1 MDVLDSPELIAEEDR
16 KSRTIEEVLRDGYRF
31 NFGDYLSKMF
41 RLFGK
46 TWGNLLGHSGIMMAT
61 YIVLYIISAL
71 FMVGI
76 MADMMAGISS
86 TNQPDPMIL
95 MSKMMTFIIWYIGFI
110 MLYIWLWVMPFRAG
124 IYTHL
129 DDAAQTGR
137 FNFNTFF
144 MALKKKWLKLAILNF
159 LIFLISWALGFVT
172 YLLWFGQLMDN
183 MPSMLEN
190 PEAFKKNPLEM
201 YQGMSWVFLAY
212 VPGIFFAVSCSLA
225 TPLLL
230 FQTDSV
236 AHALVSSMK
245 IVTRKWFFFFALYL
259 VVYLLSM
266 LGIIACGIGLLLT
279 MQFFPIVIYVIYE
292 DIFIRQSSLSDQ
304 PTFV

>member
-1 MDVLDSPELIAEEDR
+1 MDVLDSPELVAEEDR

-31 NFGDYLSKMF
+31 NFGDYLSRMF

-61 YIVLYIISAL
+61 YIVLYLISAL
-71 FMVGI
+71 FMVGF
-76 MADMMAGISS
+76 MADMMAGL
-86 TNQPDPMIL
+86 TPTKQPDPSIL
-95 MSKMMTFIIWYIGFI
+95 LRNMLTFLMWYFGFI
-110 MLYIWLWVMPFRAG
+110 MLYMWLWVMPFRAG

-129 DDAAQTGR
+129 HDAANTGR

-144 MALKKKWLKLAILNF
+144 IAIRKKWLKLAILSF

-172 YLLWFGQLMDN
+172 YLLWISQLMDS
-183 MPSMLEN
+183 MPSMLADQ
-190 PEAFKKNPLEM
+190 EAFKKNPLGM
-201 YQGMSWVFLAY
+201 YEGISWVLLAY

-225 TPLLL
+225 TPILL
-230 FQTDSV
+230 FQTDSI

-245 IVTRKWFFFFALYL
+245 IVIRKWFFFFALYL

-266 LGIIACGIGLLLT
+266 LGIFACGIGVLLT
-279 MQFFPIVIYVIYE
+279 VQFFPIVIYVIYE